1 MSRYLDQSCTIVIHK
16 FIVAVLYELHHIK
29 IMWIWKS
36 TKKAH
41 KGNLNNVK
49 PHRNLLNHSRK
60 HQNINSTNGM
70 SPPLTLQNDP
80 SQHYSRLGSARSR
93 TKTPMLL
100 QLEAQSDQVQQA
112 APQKRAA
119 QGGRSSARLQF
130 CVSTY
135 LIQID
140 EN

>member
-1 MSRYLDQSCTIVIHK
+1 MNCITLRSYGYGSEQ
-16 FIVAVLYELHHIK
+16 
-29 IMWIWKS
+29 
-36 TKKAH
+36 KKH

-49 PHRNLLNHSRK
+49 PQRNLLNHSRK

-112 APQKRAA
+112 SPQKRAA
-119 QGGRSSARLQF
+119 QGGRSSARLHF
-130 CVSTY
+130 FLSTY
-135 LIQID
+135 VI
-140 EN
+140 

>member
-1 MSRYLDQSCTIVIHK
+1 MNCITLRSYGYGSEQ
-16 FIVAVLYELHHIK
+16 
-29 IMWIWKS
+29 
-36 TKKAH
+36 KKH

-49 PHRNLLNHSRK
+49 PQRNLLNHSRK

-135 LIQID
+135 VIQID
-140 EN
+140 ENYSCN